1 MRWIKSLISWFT
13 ASPLEAGGLEMYKAP
28 AMPAGQGD
36 SDSPQPVYRSVSAP
50 SKGSML
56 IS

>member
-13 ASPLEAGGLEMYKAP
+13 ALPLESEDLEMYKAP
-28 AMPAGQGD
+28 GMPAGQGD
-36 SDSPQPVYRSVSAP
+36 SDSTQPVYRSVSAP